1 MNPPAASPRLH
12 RINALL
18 EEGLA
23 LPTVDRQ
30 GWLSGLCDDDQALV
44 PLLAGLFE
52 RSAVETDTFLR
63 TPLRLAPQD
72 LALADLEPD
81 RPGDRVGPWRLLREL
96 GQGGMATVWQAE
108 RADGGLQRQVALKL
122 PHTGWALGLAQR
134 MARERDILATLE
146 HPRIARLYD
155 AGLTADGRPW
165 LAMESVSGRPIDQHC
180 CEHALTVPRRL
191 QLFLQVTEAVTH
203 AHARLVV
210 HRDLKPSNILV
221 TEEGE
226 VRLLDFGVAKL
237 LEDGDGKPGNGALT
251 ELLGR
256 AVTPDYAAPEQVA
269 NRPVT
274 VATDVYSLGIVLYE
288 LLTGMRPYRVGRSS
302 IASLEEA
309 ILHAEVPPPSVMVR
323 GKRALVRQLRGD
335 LDAILAKATAKMP
348 GQRYASVE
356 SLADDLRRHLAG
368 EPVAAQRPSRRYRT
382 KKFLRRHRLPIAAA
396 ALVSVSL
403 LAGLGVALWQARE
416 AHQQAAMAR
425 LSYADGEA
433 ALEIAGKLLA
443 EGVRPGEHLS
453 ADELQERRLQL
464 VESVPLSRPRDRAIA
479 ADVLIAWAIS
489 LGRARDA
496 DAMYVRLLG
505 ALPPAQVPAELR
517 CKRGTV
523 LADIGRVDEGVQ
535 MIERAAAE
543 DPTDH
548 TTAAGC
554 LARRSRIARN
564 TNDAT
569 GALRFAT
576 EALRHHV
583 ASGDPAST
591 RHASMLGEMGYALS
605 INGRAAE
612 AEHQYRDATGALDQA
627 GRADTGLAM
636 SLHNNWGIARLYAGD
651 VLGALSRFEH
661 ARTVAHGEDGGPVP
675 QYLQFNIANAL
686 SLLHRHDEAG
696 AMLQALQQESRQ
708 RGSPSTE
715 IAALN
720 GLAAIALQRGQ
731 PAEARPLL
739 DAASA
744 MLAARKAPATD
755 PPALSHQRLLAE
767 QALVAGRTGEAL
779 ERVDSVLET
788 LAKSGVRIGRLSNAL
803 VLRSRI
809 QAAAGR
815 PEAAM
820 SDGERALDIARQV
833 QGELRF
839 SNFTGE
845 AWLNL
850 ARLHRGAGRD
860 EPMRAAAREAAAHLA
875 ATLGESHPDVTAA
888 RALAR

>member
-1 MNPPAASPRLH
+1 MNQPAASPRLH

-23 LPTVDRQ
+23 LPATERE
-30 GWLSGLCDDDQALV
+30 GWLRGLSDDDQPLV

-63 TPLRLAPQD
+63 SPLRLAPQD
-72 LALADLEPD
+72 LADLQPD

-122 PHTGWALGLAQR
+122 PRTGWALGLAQR
-134 MARERDILATLE
+134 MARERDILAALE

-155 AGLTADGRPW
+155 AGITNDGRPW
-165 LAMESVSGRPIDQHC
+165 LAMESVSGQPIDQHC
-180 CEHALTVPRRL
+180 TENALTVPQRL
-191 QLFLQVTEAVTH
+191 RLFLQVTEAVTH

-221 TEEGE
+221 TEDGE

-237 LEDGDGKPGNGALT
+237 LEDGDGPPGAALT
-251 ELLGR
+251 EMLGR

-288 LLTGMRPYRVGRSS
+288 LLTGTRPYRVGRSS
-302 IASLEEA
+302 PAALEDA
-309 ILHAEVPPPSVMVR
+309 ILHAEVPPASSTVR
-323 GKRALVRQLRGD
+323 DRRALARALRGD
-335 LDAILAKATAKMP
+335 LDAILAKATAKAP

-356 SLADDLRRHLAG
+356 SLADDLRRHLTG

-382 KKFLRRHRLPIAAA
+382 TKFLRRHRLPIAAA
-396 ALVSVSL
+396 VLVSVSL
-403 LAGLGVALWQARE
+403 VAGLGVALWQARE
-416 AHQQAAMAR
+416 AQQQAAMAR

-505 ALPPAQVPAELR
+505 ALPPAQVPAEMR

-535 MIERAAAE
+535 TIERAAAE
-543 DPTDH
+543 DPADH

-583 ASGDPAST
+583 ASGDPAAT

-661 ARTVAHGEDGGPVP
+661 ARTVARGEDGGPVP

-696 AMLQALQQESRQ
+696 AMLQALQQESRR

-731 PAEARPLL
+731 SAEARPLL

-744 MLAARKAPATD
+744 MLAARNAPATD

-767 QALVAGRTGEAL
+767 QALMAGRTGEAL

-788 LAKSGVRIGRLSNAL
+788 LAKNGVRIGRLSNAL

-815 PEAAM
+815 PDAAM

-839 SNFTGE
+839 SNFTGD

-850 ARLHRGAGRD
+850 ARLHRAAGRS

-875 ATLGESHPDVTAA
+875 ATLGDTHPDVAAA
-888 RALAR
+888 RALAS